1 MNGLSTLRPT
11 LTTSKGERVCD
22 NKPCEYTCVRTVRI
36 NIYTC
41 TCMYIHFVC
50 VYTAYIGN
58 LYSMHA
64 GVCIHMYMYVPD
76 DLGEEEVVSS
86 MVVGGVVMTPE
97 LRPGEREVPELVN
110 ETTHSLL
117 LSLEPLVVAY
127 VPSLD
132 NMHKYTYTHTH
143 AHTCTWVYT
152 HYTCKANILRVWM
165 PYNKEFRLVERV
177 GIVFQHLQLPC

>member
-1 MNGLSTLRPT
+1 MTTNHVSTHVHLYTHVYVLSAL
-11 LTTSKGERVCD
+11 
-22 NKPCEYTCVRTVRI
+22 I
-36 NIYTC
+36 
-41 TCMYIHFVC
+41 YIHVHVC
-50 VYTAYIGN
+50 IYILYAYTAYIGN

-64 GVCIHMYMYVPD
+64 GVCIHMYMYMYVPD

-110 ETTHSLL
+110 ETTHPLL

-132 NMHKYTYTHTH
+132 NMHKHTYTHTH